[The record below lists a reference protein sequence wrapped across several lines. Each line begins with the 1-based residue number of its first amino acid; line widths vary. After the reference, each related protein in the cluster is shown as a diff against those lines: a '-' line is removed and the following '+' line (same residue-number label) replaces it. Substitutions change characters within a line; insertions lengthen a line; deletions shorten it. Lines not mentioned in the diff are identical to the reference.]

1 MKRRETMYQ
10 SGDCGSMKG
19 HGEGSCSCES
29 RHEKFIDPCL
39 LLLIAQDPSHGYDL
53 IERLKKYGFDGVD
66 PTRVYRRLRHLED
79 CGFLESAWSTDTP
92 GPARRA
98 YRITKEGLDFLQTW
112 PPAVQ
117 RSIESYK
124 SFIDDLTALKNK
136 GQKG

>member
-1 MKRRETMYQ
+1 MYQ

-53 IERLKKYGFDGVD
+53 
-66 PTRVYRRLRHLED
+66 TRVYRRLRHLED